1 MNKVMLLTLAAAL
14 TACGP
19 SSQPS
24 ETVDSLVANPERI
37 KEIQRQCKED
47 RAKVGDELC
56 VRAAEAAKRRFF
68 GDRPEQ
74 KSK

>member
-1 MNKVMLLTLAAAL
+1 MKKVLQLVAVTL

-19 SSQPS
+19 SQPS
-24 ETVDSLVANPERI
+24 ETVDFLVAHPERI
-37 KEIQRQCKED
+37 KEIQRLCKED
-47 RAKVGDELC
+47 RTKVSDELC
-56 VRAAEAAKRRFF
+56 VRAAEASKRRFF

>member
-1 MNKVMLLTLAAAL
+1 MNKVMLLMVVAAL

-19 SSQPS
+19 SQPS
-24 ETVDSLVANPERI
+24 ETVEFLVAHPERI
-37 KEIQRQCKED
+37 KEIQRLCKED
-47 RAKVGDELC
+47 RTKVSDELC
-56 VRAAEAAKRRFF
+56 VRAAEASKRRFF

>member
-1 MNKVMLLTLAAAL
+1 MNKVMLLMVAATL

-19 SSQPS
+19 SQPS
-24 ETVDSLVANPERI
+24 ETVDFLVAHPDRI

-56 VRAAEAAKRRFF
+56 VRTAEAAKRRFF

-74 KSK
+74 KTQ

>member
-1 MNKVMLLTLAAAL
+1 MNKVMLLMMAATL

-19 SSQPS
+19 SQPS
-24 ETVDSLVANPERI
+24 ETVDTLVANPERI

-47 RAKVGDELC
+47 RTKVGDELC
-56 VRAAEAAKRRFF
+56 RRAAEAANRRFF
-68 GDRPEQ
+68 GDRPEL

>member
-1 MNKVMLLTLAAAL
+1 VNNVMLLMLAATL

-19 SSQPS
+19 SQPS
-24 ETVDSLVANPERI
+24 ESVDTLVANPDRI

-47 RAKVGDELC
+47 RSKVGDELC
-56 VRAAEAAKRRFF
+56 LRAAEAANRRFF
-68 GDRPEQ
+68 GDRPEK

>member
-1 MNKVMLLTLAAAL
+1 MHKAMLLMVAATL

-19 SSQPS
+19 SQPS
-24 ETVDSLVANPERI
+24 ETVDFLVAHPERI

-56 VRAAEAAKRRFF
+56 VREAEAAKRRFF

-74 KSK
+74 KSP